1 MNVLGI
7 LSCFLL
13 GVQAQSPEPRPST
26 RYRVIYSSS
35 QAPAPIGPYNQVN
48 IIEKNILWLH
58 SSEVRCSSEIKLL
71 PKKQSLSF
79 FE

>member
-26 RYRVIYSSS
+26 RYRVIYTSSL
-35 QAPAPIGPYNQVN
+35 APAPIGPYNQVN
-48 IIEKNILWLH
+48 ISEKNI
-58 SSEVRCSSEIKLL
+58 SV
-71 PKKQSLSF
+71 
-79 FE
+79 